1 MKMAKLEVLIVG
13 LSFFVLNWA
22 LLFPDL
28 VCGSNAY
35 LITRLIPNFESRL
48 PSRERVFGLSG
59 KYVRTKRTPARHVGA
74 VMAILGTFNE
84 AGVLPPEGDLRANQ
98 LMRSLIQFQSA
109 FMKSQEPAVHE
120 YFSSGLM
127 GLWGERG
134 SSILESFYFE
144 GWTSESLEAVVEYSE
159 QQSMWEDPHVAMI
172 LRSYNLSE
180 EDWALIQDLFL
191 KARQR
196 FRNRHQ
202 DIHAVFG
209 QQRRGFPGG

>member
-1 MKMAKLEVLIVG
+1 
-13 LSFFVLNWA
+13 
-22 LLFPDL
+22 
-28 VCGSNAY
+28 
-35 LITRLIPNFESRL
+35 
-48 PSRERVFGLSG
+48 
-59 KYVRTKRTPARHVGA
+59 
-74 VMAILGTFNE
+74 MAILGTFNE

-120 YFSSGLM
+120 YFSSGLR

-159 QQSMWEDPHVAMI
+159 QQSMWADPHVAMI

-196 FRNRHQ
+196 FRSRHQ

>member
-1 MKMAKLEVLIVG
+1 MKMVKLEVLIVG
-13 LSFFVLNWA
+13 LSFFVLNWGLVFPA
-22 LLFPDL
+22 LI
-28 VCGSNAY
+28 CGSNTY
-35 LITRLIPNFESRL
+35 LINRLIPNFENRL
-48 PSRERVFGLSG
+48 ASRERVFELSG
-59 KYVRTKRTPARHVGA
+59 KFVRTKRTPARHVGA

-159 QQSMWEDPHVAMI
+159 GQSMWADPHVAMI

-180 EDWALIQDLFL
+180 EDWALIQELFL